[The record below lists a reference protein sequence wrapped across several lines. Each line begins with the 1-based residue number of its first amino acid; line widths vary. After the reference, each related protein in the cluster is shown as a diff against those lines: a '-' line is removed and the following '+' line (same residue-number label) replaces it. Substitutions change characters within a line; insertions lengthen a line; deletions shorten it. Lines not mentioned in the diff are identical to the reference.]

1 MTATLARTAEVS
13 RRFGNFTAVHSVSIA
28 VQPAEVVGLLGANG
42 AGKTT
47 HIRLLLGLV
56 RPSSGEVELLGR
68 APSVATRRRVGY
80 VPQSLGLYVD
90 LTAGENWDFTAA
102 AFGSP
107 RLPLPALVASVR
119 DELVGAL
126 ALGTQRRVAYEVAM
140 AHKPE
145 LLVLDEPTSGV
156 GPLARA
162 RLWQDIR
169 ETADAGAGV
178 LVTTHNMEEAEQ
190 CDRLVVMVDG
200 GIAASGTVAEIVGGR
215 TVLEVRCDDWQ
226 RAFAILDAAGLEVQ
240 AHGEVLRVDASASQ
254 IVERLAGQDLS
265 PNVSVAPANL
275 EEAFIA
281 VVSRSGRP

>member
-1 MTATLARTAEVS
+1 
-13 RRFGNFTAVHSVSIA
+13 
-28 VQPAEVVGLLGANG
+28 
-42 AGKTT
+42 
-47 HIRLLLGLV
+47 
-56 RPSSGEVELLGR
+56 
-68 APSVATRRRVGY
+68 

-102 AFGSP
+102 AFSSP

-126 ALGTQRRVAYEVAM
+126 PLGTQRRVAYEVAM

-162 RLWQDIR
+162 RLWQEIR

-178 LVTTHNMEEAEQ
+178 LVTTHNMEEAEE

-200 GIAASGTVAEIVGGR
+200 EIAASGTVAEVVGGR

-226 RAFAILDAAGLEVQ
+226 RAFTTLDAAGLEVQ
-240 AHGEVLRVDASASQ
+240 AHGAVLRVDAPAWR
-254 IVERLAGQDLS
+254 ITELLAGEDLD

-281 VVSRSGRP
+281 VVSPPDRP